1 MHYNVLREE
10 NIDSRK
16 VIINEKAPLY
26 HVGDAKEYVPML
38 FIVSDN
44 DMKNRYEQ
52 TMVLISTLEH
62 FEYDMK
68 YQMPVEECGNML
80 EFEIHLDFI
89 AKLAYNSIKS
99 RFTKSRFE

>member
-1 MHYNVLREE
+1 MRIGYVLREE

-62 FEYDMK
+62 FEYDLDKIILKVMNGGHCH
-68 YQMPVEECGNML
+68 YTAQVDDNGNSIFGKM
-80 EFEIHLDFI
+80 IYDFI
-89 AKLAYNSIKS
+89 
-99 RFTKSRFE
+99 TKT